1 MAKILS
7 QEEVDALLKS
17 HAKGGKTPAAAS
29 AGAGPA
35 PAASPTLAMPE
46 RASGAPK
53 AKKPQIQ
60 KKVSLYNFRRPDRVS
75 REQMR
80 TLHFMHDRFARNFS
94 SSLSAYLRTITEVN
108 LVSVEQLSYQEFL
121 LSVPDPTC
129 FNAISIRPLEG
140 AFALEVNPQ
149 LVFPIIDKM
158 LGGPGEALKIMRT
171 MTDIEQS
178 IFDGILKLLLEDLRE
193 AWRGIIDLDFKIQ
206 ARETSPQLIQIVAP
220 NEVVLLVVF
229 EVKMANVVGM
239 VNLAIPSIIL
249 EPVAN
254 KFDQEMYT
262 GYKKSNNFEEAR
274 LLMESVKF
282 TSMTVCAEIRGTNLR
297 LRDVLALQNGDVI
310 PLTKRFDAMLDLT
323 VDHIPRYQGYVALN
337 ANQKRVFQV
346 TGPKQEG

>member
-17 HAKGGKTPAAAS
+17 HAKGAKAAAP
-29 AGAGPA
+29 AAGPA
-35 PAASPTLAMPE
+35 PAPAPAPASH
-46 RASGAPK
+46 K
-53 AKKPQIQ
+53 AKKAQPL
-60 KKVSLYNFRRPDRVS
+60 KKVTLYNFRRPDRVS

-80 TLHFMHDRFARNFS
+80 SLHFMHDRFARNFS

-158 LGGPGEALKIMRT
+158 LGGPGDALKHLRT

-178 IFDGILKLLLEDLRE
+178 IFDGVLKLALDDLRE
-193 AWRGIIDLDFKIQ
+193 AWRGIIDLDFRIQ

-229 EVKMANVVGM
+229 EVKMGSVVGM
-239 VNLAIPSIIL
+239 INLAIPSIIL
-249 EPVAN
+249 
-254 KFDQEMYT
+254 
-262 GYKKSNNFEEAR
+262 
-274 LLMESVKF
+274 
-282 TSMTVCAEIRGTNLR
+282 
-297 LRDVLALQNGDVI
+297 
-310 PLTKRFDAMLDLT
+310 
-323 VDHIPRYQGYVALN
+323 
-337 ANQKRVFQV
+337 
-346 TGPKQEG
+346 

>member
-17 HAKGGKTPAAAS
+17 HAKGTKAPAP
-29 AGAGPA
+29 G
-35 PAASPTLAMPE
+35 PAASERLASAAPTQ
-46 RASGAPK
+46 R
-53 AKKPQIQ
+53 AKKTQIQ

-80 TLHFMHDRFARNFS
+80 SLHFMHDRFARNFS

-158 LGGPGEALKIMRT
+158 LGGPGEPLKTMRT

-178 IFDGILKLLLEDLRE
+178 IFEGILKLILDDLRE
-193 AWRGIIDLDFKIQ
+193 SWRGIIDLDFRIQ

-229 EVKMANVVGM
+229 EVKMGSVVGM
-239 VNLAIPSIIL
+239 INLAIPSIIL

-262 GYKKSNNFEEAR
+262 GYKKSVNFEEAR
-274 LLMESVKF
+274 LLIQSLRKC
-282 TSMTVCAEIRGTNLR
+282 SMTACAEIRGTNLR
-297 LRDVLALQNGDVI
+297 LADILALQPGDIV
-310 PLTKRFDAMLDLT
+310 PLAKRFDAVLDLA
-323 VDHIPRYQGYVALN
+323 VDGIPRYQGYVALN
-337 ANQKRVFQV
+337 ANQKRVFQL
-346 TGPKQEG
+346 TSTKQEG

>member
-17 HAKGGKTPAAAS
+17 HAKGTKA
-29 AGAGPA
+29 PA
-35 PAASPTLAMPE
+35 PAAGPVEKLAPAAPTQ
-46 RASGAPK
+46 R
-53 AKKPQIQ
+53 AKKAQPL
-60 KKVSLYNFRRPDRVS
+60 KKVTLYNFRRPDRVS

-80 TLHFMHDRFARNFS
+80 SLHFMHDRFSRNFS

-158 LGGPGEALKIMRT
+158 LGGPGDALKHLRT

-178 IFDGILKLLLEDLRE
+178 IFDGVLKLALDDLRE
-193 AWRGIIDLDFKIQ
+193 AWRGIIDLEFRIQ

-229 EVKMANVVGM
+229 EVKMGTVVGM
-239 VNLAIPSIIL
+239 INLAIPSIIL
-249 EPVAN
+249 EPVAS

-262 GYKKSNNFEEAR
+262 GYKKSSTFEEAR
-274 LLMESVKF
+274 LLMESLRKCDMDVA
-282 TSMTVCAEIRGTNLR
+282 AEIRGTNLR
-297 LRDVLALQNGDVI
+297 LSDILGLQAGDLI
-310 PLTKRFDAMLDLT
+310 PLNKRFDAMLDLT
-323 VDHIPRYQGYVALN
+323 VDGIPRFQGYMALN

-346 TGPKQEG
+346 TTTPQEG

>member
-17 HAKGGKTPAAAS
+17 HSKGPKAAS
-29 AGAGPA
+29 ASASAPEKASAGQ
-35 PAASPTLAMPE
+35 
-46 RASGAPK
+46 K
-53 AKKPQIQ
+53 AKKAQAQ

-140 AFALEVNPQ
+140 GFALEVNPQ
-149 LVFPIIDKM
+149 LVFPIIDKI
-158 LGGPGEALKIMRT
+158 LGGPGEALKLIRT

-178 IFDGILKLLLEDLRE
+178 IFEGVLKLLLEDLRE

-229 EVKMANVVGM
+229 EVKMGIVVGM

-262 GYKKSNNFEEAR
+262 GYKKSSTYEEAR
-274 LLMESVKF
+274 LLIESVKRCD
-282 TSMTVCAEIRGTNLR
+282 MTVCAEIRGTSLR
-297 LRDVLALQNGDVI
+297 LRDVLALQAGDII
-310 PLTKRFDAMLDLT
+310 PLTKRFDATLDLT
-323 VDHIPRYQGYVALN
+323 ADSIPRYQGYVALN

-346 TGPKQEG
+346 TSTKQEG

>member
-7 QEEVDALLKS
+7 QEEVDALLRS
-17 HAKGGKTPAAAS
+17 HTKGPKAA
-29 AGAGPA
+29 A
-35 PAASPTLAMPE
+35 PAAPTSAPAE
-46 RASGAPK
+46 RAASPK
-53 AKKPQIQ
+53 VKKIQ
-60 KKVSLYNFRRPDRVS
+60 PLKKVGLYNFRRPDRVS

-80 TLHFMHDRFARNFS
+80 SLHFMHDRFSRNFS

-140 AFALEVNPQ
+140 GFALEVNPQ

-158 LGGPGEALKIMRT
+158 LGGPGDPLKVLRT

-178 IFDGILKLLLEDLRE
+178 IFDGILKLALDDLRE
-193 AWRGIIDLDFKIQ
+193 SWRGIIDLDFKIQ

-220 NEVVLLVVF
+220 NEVVILVVF
-229 EVKMANVVGM
+229 EVKMGSVVGM
-239 VNLAIPSIIL
+239 MNLAIPSIIL
-249 EPVAN
+249 EPIAG

-262 GYKKSNNFEEAR
+262 GYKKSSSFEEAR
-274 LLMESVKF
+274 LLLESMKRVD
-282 TSMTVCAEIRGTNLR
+282 MAVCAEIRGTNLR
-297 LRDVLALQNGDVI
+297 LSDVLALQPGDVI
-310 PLTKRFDAMLDLT
+310 PLRKRFDGVLDLT
-323 VDHIPRYQGYVALN
+323 VDGIPRFQGYVALN

-346 TGPKQEG
+346 TNSREDA

>member
-17 HAKGGKTPAAAS
+17 HAKGTKAAA
-29 AGAGPA
+29 PA
-35 PAASPTLAMPE
+35 PAAPE
-46 RASGAPK
+46 RASAPAATQK
-53 AKKPQIQ
+53 AKKAQAQ

-80 TLHFMHDRFARNFS
+80 SLHFMHDRFARNFS

-158 LGGPGEALKIMRT
+158 LGGPGEALKQIRT

-178 IFDGILKLLLEDLRE
+178 IFEGVLKLILEDLRE
-193 AWRGIIDLDFKIQ
+193 AWKGIIDLDFKIQ

-229 EVKMANVVGM
+229 EVKMGTVVGM
-239 VNLAIPSIIL
+239 INLAIPSIIL

-262 GYKKSNNFEEAR
+262 GYKKSGNFEEAR
-274 LLMESVKF
+274 LLMESLKRCDIN
-282 TSMTVCAEIRGTNLR
+282 VCAEIRGTNLR
-297 LRDVLALQNGDVI
+297 LSDVLALQAGDLI
-310 PLTKRFDAMLDLT
+310 PLSKRFDAVLDLVIDGT
-323 VDHIPRYQGYVALN
+323 PRYQGYVALN
-337 ANQKRVFQV
+337 ANNKRVFQL
-346 TGPKQEG
+346 TSLKQEG

>member
-17 HAKGGKTPAAAS
+17 HAKGAKSPAA
-29 AGAGPA
+29 G
-35 PAASPTLAMPE
+35 
-46 RASGAPK
+46 GAPEKPTSAQK
-53 AKKPQIQ
+53 AKKAQPQ

-80 TLHFMHDRFARNFS
+80 SLHFMHDRFARNFS

-158 LGGPGEALKIMRT
+158 LGGPGDPLKQLRT

-178 IFDGILKLLLEDLRE
+178 IFDGVLKLLLEDLRE

-229 EVKMANVVGM
+229 EVKMGSVVGM
-239 VNLAIPSIIL
+239 INLAIPSIIL

-262 GYKKSNNFEEAR
+262 GYKKSSNFEEAR
-274 LLMESVKF
+274 LLMESVKRCD
-282 TSMTVCAEIRGTNLR
+282 MTVCAEIRGTNLT
-297 LRDVLALQNGDVI
+297 LSEVLNLHAGDII
-310 PLTKRFDAMLDLT
+310 PLTKKMDGELDLT
-323 VDHIPRYQGYVALN
+323 IDGIPRYRGYVALN

-346 TGPKQEG
+346 TSTNQEP

>member
-17 HAKGGKTPAAAS
+17 HASKSSKGPSPAAAP
-29 AGAGPA
+29 AAQERHQA
-35 PAASPTLAMPE
+35 PAQ
-46 RASGAPK
+46 K
-53 AKKPQIQ
+53 AKKAQVT

-129 FNAISIRPLEG
+129 FNAISIKPLEG
-140 AFALEVNPQ
+140 ALAMEVNPQ

-158 LGGPGEALKIMRT
+158 LGGPGESLRIIRT

-178 IFDGILKLLLEDLRE
+178 IFDGVVKLALEDLRE
-193 AWRGIIDLDFKIQ
+193 AWRGIVDVDFKVQ

-220 NEVVLLVVF
+220 NEVIILIVF
-229 EVKMANVVGM
+229 EVKMGSVVGM
-239 VNLAIPSIIL
+239 INLAVPSIIL
-249 EPVAN
+249 EPVAS
-254 KFDQEMYT
+254 KFDQEMFT
-262 GYKKSNNFEEAR
+262 GYKKSASFEEAR
-274 LLMESVKF
+274 LLMESLKRCTMEV
-282 TSMTVCAEIRGTNLR
+282 SAEIRGTKLPVSDI
-297 LRDVLALQNGDVI
+297 LKLQAGDLI
-310 PLTKRFDAMLDLT
+310 PLTTRFDAVLDLA
-323 VDHIPRYQGYVALN
+323 VDGIPRFHGYVALN
-337 ANQKRVFQV
+337 ANQKRVFQI
-346 TGPKQEG
+346 TSASPEA

>member
-17 HAKGGKTPAAAS
+17 HAKGAKAATPA
-29 AGAGPA
+29 AGPA
-35 PAASPTLAMPE
+35 PAPAA
-46 RASGAPK
+46 AAPAPAHAK
-53 AKKPQIQ
+53 AKKAQPQ
-60 KKVSLYNFRRPDRVS
+60 KKVTLYNFRRPDRVS

-80 TLHFMHDRFARNFS
+80 SLHFMHDRFARNFS

-158 LGGPGEALKIMRT
+158 LGGPGDPLKHLRT

-178 IFDGILKLLLEDLRE
+178 IFDGVLKLALDDLRE
-193 AWRGIIDLDFKIQ
+193 AWRGIIELDFRIQ

-229 EVKMANVVGM
+229 EVKMGSVVGM
-239 VNLAIPSIIL
+239 INLAIPSIIL

-262 GYKKSNNFEEAR
+262 GYKKSSTFEEAR
-274 LLMESVKF
+274 LLMESLKRCDMEVA
-282 TSMTVCAEIRGTNLR
+282 AEIRGTALR
-297 LRDVLALQNGDVI
+297 LSDILALQAGDLI
-310 PLTKRFDAMLDLT
+310 PLTKRSDAMLDLT
-323 VDHIPRYQGYVALN
+323 VDGIPRFQGYIQLN
-337 ANQKRVFQV
+337 PNQKRVFQV
-346 TGPKQEG
+346 TTQRQEG

>member
-17 HAKGGKTPAAAS
+17 HTKPAGK
-29 AGAGPA
+29 
-35 PAASPTLAMPE
+35 
-46 RASGAPK
+46 ASGGGGGDRGTAPVQ
-53 AKKPQIQ
+53 AKKAQVQ
-60 KKVSLYNFRRPDRVS
+60 RKVTLYNFRRPDRVS

-80 TLHFMHDRFARNFS
+80 SLHFMHDRFARNFS

-129 FNAISIRPLEG
+129 FNAISIKPLEG
-140 AFALEVNPQ
+140 ALALEVNPT

-158 LGGPGEALKIMRT
+158 LGGPGDPLKQLRT

-178 IFDGILKLLLEDLRE
+178 IFDGVLKLALDDLRE
-193 AWRGIIDLDFKIQ
+193 AWRGIIDLDFRIQ

-229 EVKMANVVGM
+229 EVKMSTVVGM
-239 VNLAIPSIIL
+239 INLAIPSIIL
-249 EPVAN
+249 EPVAS

-262 GYKKSNNFEEAR
+262 GYKKSGTFEEAR
-274 LLMESVKF
+274 LLMESMKHCNMSV
-282 TSMTVCAEIRGTNLR
+282 SAEIRGTNLR
-297 LRDVLALQNGDVI
+297 LSDILALQEGDLI
-310 PLTKRFDAMLDLT
+310 PLSKRFDAMLDLT
-323 VDHIPRYQGYVALN
+323 LDGIPRFQGYVALN
-337 ANQKRVFQV
+337 SNQKRVFQV
-346 TGPKQEG
+346 TAPKQEG

>member
-7 QEEVDALLKS
+7 QEEVDALLRS
-17 HAKGGKTPAAAS
+17 HAKGSAKPGAAPAAAATVEKS
-29 AGAGPA
+29 A
-35 PAASPTLAMPE
+35 PAQ
-46 RASGAPK
+46 K
-53 AKKPQIQ
+53 AKKAQPQ

-94 SSLSAYLRTITEVN
+94 SSLSAYLRSITEVN

-129 FNAISIRPLEG
+129 FNAIAIRPLEG

-158 LGGPGEALKIMRT
+158 LGGPGEPLKQMRT

-178 IFDGILKLLLEDLRE
+178 IFDGVLKLALEDLRE

-220 NEVVLLVVF
+220 NEVVILVVF
-229 EVKMANVVGM
+229 EVKMGAVVGM
-239 VNLAIPSIIL
+239 INLAIPSIIL
-249 EPVAN
+249 EPVAT

-262 GYKKSNNFEEAR
+262 GYKKSSTFEEAR
-274 LLMESVKF
+274 LLMESVKRCD
-282 TSMTVCAEIRGTNLR
+282 MAVAAEIRGTSLR
-297 LRDVLALQNGDVI
+297 LRDVLALQKGDVV
-310 PLTKRFDAMLDLT
+310 PLTRRFDAVLDLT
-323 VDHIPRYQGYVALN
+323 VDGIPRLQGFVALN
-337 ANQKRVFQV
+337 ANNKRVFQV
-346 TGPKQEG
+346 TGHREEN

>member
-17 HAKGGKTPAAAS
+17 HTKGPKAGSAPSAAPEKAAS
-29 AGAGPA
+29 
-35 PAASPTLAMPE
+35 SQ
-46 RASGAPK
+46 K
-53 AKKPQIQ
+53 AKKAQAQ

-158 LGGPGEALKIMRT
+158 LGGPGDPLKQMRT

-178 IFDGILKLLLEDLRE
+178 IFDGVLKLILEDLRE
-193 AWRGIIDLDFKIQ
+193 AWKGIIDLDFKIQ

-229 EVKMANVVGM
+229 EVKMGSVVGM
-239 VNLAIPSIIL
+239 INLAIPSIIL
-249 EPVAN
+249 EPVAS

-262 GYKKSNNFEEAR
+262 GYKKSLDFEEAR
-274 LLMESVKF
+274 LLSESIKKCN
-282 TSMTVCAEIRGTNLR
+282 MTVCAEIRGTNLR
-297 LRDVLALQNGDVI
+297 LSDVLALQVGDLI
-310 PLTKRFDAMLDLT
+310 PLAKRFDAVLDLT
-323 VDHIPRYQGYVALN
+323 IDGIPHYQGYVALN

-346 TGPKQEG
+346 TSSHQEG

>member
-17 HAKGGKTPAAAS
+17 HAKGTKAAA
-29 AGAGPA
+29 PA
-35 PAASPTLAMPE
+35 PAPAE
-46 RASGAPK
+46 RPSQAAAPHR
-53 AKKPQIQ
+53 AKKAQPA
-60 KKVSLYNFRRPDRVS
+60 KKVTLYNFRRPDRVS

-80 TLHFMHDRFARNFS
+80 SLHFMHDRFSRNFS

-158 LGGPGEALKIMRT
+158 LGGPGDALKHLRT

-178 IFDGILKLLLEDLRE
+178 IFDGVLKLALDDLRE
-193 AWRGIIDLDFKIQ
+193 AWRGIIDLEFRIQ

-229 EVKMANVVGM
+229 EVKMGSVVGM
-239 VNLAIPSIIL
+239 INLAIPSIIL

-262 GYKKSNNFEEAR
+262 GYKKSSTFEEAK
-274 LLMESVKF
+274 LLMESLRKCDMEVA
-282 TSMTVCAEIRGTNLR
+282 AEIRGTNLR
-297 LRDVLALQNGDVI
+297 LSDILGLQAGDLI
-310 PLTKRFDAMLDLT
+310 PLNKRFDAMLDLT
-323 VDHIPRYQGYVALN
+323 VDGIPRFQGYMALN
-337 ANQKRVFQV
+337 PNQKRVFQV
-346 TGPKQEG
+346 TTTPQEG

>member
-7 QEEVDALLKS
+7 QEEVDALLRS
-17 HAKGGKTPAAAS
+17 HAKGAAKPGATSTPTAAEK
-29 AGAGPA
+29 PA
-35 PAASPTLAMPE
+35 PTH
-46 RASGAPK
+46 K
-53 AKKPQIQ
+53 AKKTQPQ

-94 SSLSAYLRTITEVN
+94 SSLSAYLRSITEVN
-108 LVSVEQLSYQEFL
+108 LVSVEHLSYQEFL

-158 LGGPGEALKIMRT
+158 LGGPGEPLKQMRT

-178 IFDGILKLLLEDLRE
+178 IFDGVLKLALEDLRE

-220 NEVVLLVVF
+220 NEVVILVVF
-229 EVKMANVVGM
+229 EVKMGAVVGM
-239 VNLAIPSIIL
+239 INLAIPSIIL

-262 GYKKSNNFEEAR
+262 GYKKSSTFEEAR
-274 LLMESVKF
+274 LLMESLKRCDMAVA
-282 TSMTVCAEIRGTNLR
+282 AEIRGTTLR
-297 LRDVLALQNGDVI
+297 LRDVLALQPGDVI
-310 PLTKRFDAMLDLT
+310 PLAKRFDAVLDLT
-323 VDHIPRYQGYVALN
+323 VDGIPRYQGYVALN
-337 ANQKRVFQV
+337 ANNKRVFQV
-346 TGPKQEG
+346 TGLREEN